1 MGIQTYSVVY
11 DSLLDEGSPEVDVIT
26 GNNKFNFKNS
36 TIEYLRFLW
45 KKGKLKDIL
54 IILQKTS
61 FNFELHV
68 IKQNEYILN
77 IISF

>member
-36 TIEYLRFLW
+36 TIEYLRFL
-45 KKGKLKDIL
+45 
-54 IILQKTS
+54 
-61 FNFELHV
+61 
-68 IKQNEYILN
+68 
-77 IISF
+77 